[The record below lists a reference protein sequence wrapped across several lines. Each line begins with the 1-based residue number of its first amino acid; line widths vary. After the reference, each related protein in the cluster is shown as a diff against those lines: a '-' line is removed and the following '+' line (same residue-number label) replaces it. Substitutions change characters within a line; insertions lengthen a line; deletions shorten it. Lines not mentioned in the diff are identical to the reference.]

1 MGEIGATR
9 AAARLRAMPHTLRLR
24 LVFWY
29 GLLLTITLV
38 AFGSLIFLLAS
49 SALNQSVVTNTRV
62 VGHAALLDVERQLQP
77 TPPYMPL
84 NPDFH
89 DIDLYRTP
97 IVIALL
103 TPNGQVLYASNG
115 SQLNMLPRNSGA
127 WNAALRRQ
135 EAWYTTEVNGDRLYV
150 GVLPVCQSKTASGL
164 PSNVSATAA
173 PTCQGPLVGLLL
185 VAKSFNDVDNILLLL
200 KTLLVVASAVIL
212 IGALAGGWFIVS
224 HILRPLEDV
233 VATARAIKEATARG
247 TRIGDLSL
255 RVPRPRRHD
264 EIGLVIDSFN
274 AMLSDLE
281 HAIRAQRRFIAD
293 ASHELRAP
301 LTTIQGNLAFL
312 QRHIDELPPE
322 ERRTMLCDA
331 HSETLRLAR
340 LVDDLLLLARADAS
354 FAHQNAEEEAIIP
367 GSNGRRAL
375 PPVVELDRV
384 VLHLIRQLR
393 LRLQAEDSPLK
404 LEIGHIEPVRVRGE
418 EEKLRRLMLILLD
431 NALKYTPAE
440 SEQQP
445 GRVIVSLERLGHE
458 ALLRVS
464 DTGIG
469 IDPVDLPHIFER
481 FYRADRARQRPGTG
495 LGLAIART
503 LVEQFGGRIGAESV
517 PGEGSTFS
525 VWLPIASAGSQS
537 SSITLSS

>member
-1 MGEIGATR
+1 MGEIGASR

-77 TPPYMPL
+77 TSPYMPL
-84 NPDFH
+84 NPDLH

-103 TPNGQVLYASNG
+103 TPNGQVLYSSNG
-115 SQLNMLPRNSGA
+115 SQLNMLPRNSAA

-150 GVLPVCQSKTASGL
+150 GVLPVCQSKTANAL

-224 HILRPLEDV
+224 HVLRPLEGV

-281 HAIRAQRRFIAD
+281 HAVRAQRRFIAD

-322 ERRTMLCDA
+322 ERRTMLGDA

-340 LVDDLLLLARADAS
+340 LVDDLLLLARADSS
-354 FAHQNAEEEAIIP
+354 FAHQNPEEMLAP
-367 GSNGRRAL
+367 GSNGCRAL
-375 PPVVELDRV
+375 SPVVELDRI

-418 EEKLRRLMLILLD
+418 EEQLRRLILILLD

-440 SEQQP
+440 NEQQP
-445 GRVIVSLERLGHE
+445 GRVVVSLERLGHE
-458 ALLRVS
+458 AVLRVS

-469 IDPVDLPHIFER
+469 IDPADLPHIFER

-503 LVEQFGGRIGAESV
+503 LVEQFGGRIGAESM

-525 VWLPIASAGSQS
+525 VWLPIASPSSQGSS
-537 SSITLSS
+537 AALGS

>member
-49 SALNQSVVTNTRV
+49 NALNQSVITNTRV
-62 VGHAALLDVERQLQP
+62 VGHVALLDIERQLQP
-77 TPPYMPL
+77 EPPYMPP
-84 NPDFH
+84 NPDLH

-103 TPNGQVLYASNG
+103 TPNGQVVYSSNG
-115 SQLNMLPRNSGA
+115 NQLNMLPRNSAA

-150 GVLPVCQSKTASGL
+150 GVLPVCQTRAGSTL
-164 PSNVSATAA
+164 PSSVNATAA
-173 PTCQGPLVGLLL
+173 PACQGPLVGLLL

-281 HAIRAQRRFIAD
+281 HAVRAQRRFIAD

-312 QRHIDELPPE
+312 QRHLDELPPE

-354 FAHQNAEEEAIIP
+354 FAQQQSEERLAP

-375 PPVVELDRV
+375 PPVVELDRI

-393 LRLQAEDSPLK
+393 LRLQSEDSPLK

-418 EEKLRRLMLILLD
+418 EEQLRRLMLILLD

-445 GRVIVSLERLGHE
+445 GRVVVSLERIGNE

-469 IDPVDLPHIFER
+469 IDPADLPHIFER

-525 VWLPIASAGSQS
+525 IWLPVASPAGQS
-537 SSITLSS
+537 SSTMLGG

>member
-1 MGEIGATR
+1 MGEIGAAR
-9 AAARLRAMPHTLRLR
+9 ATARLRAMPHTLRLR

-38 AFGSLIFLLAS
+38 AFGTLIFLLAS
-49 SALNQSVVTNTRV
+49 NALNQSVITNTRV

-77 TPPYMPL
+77 NPPYLPL
-84 NPDFH
+84 NPDLH

-97 IVIALL
+97 IVFALL
-103 TPNGQVLYASNG
+103 TPDGQVVYSSNG
-115 SQLNMLPRNSGA
+115 SQLSMLPRNGAA

-150 GVLPVCQSKTASGL
+150 GVLPICQPKTANTL
-164 PSNVSATAA
+164 PAEVSATAVPA
-173 PTCQGPLVGLLL
+173 CQGPLVGLLL

-281 HAIRAQRRFIAD
+281 HAVRAQRRFIAD

-354 FAHQNAEEEAIIP
+354 FARRNAEEEIAA

-418 EEKLRRLMLILLD
+418 EEQLRRLMLILLD

-445 GRVIVSLERLGHE
+445 GRVVVSLERIGNE

-469 IDPVDLPHIFER
+469 IDPADLPHIFER

-495 LGLAIART
+495 LGLAIAQT

-525 VWLPIASAGSQS
+525 VWLPVATPGSQ
-537 SSITLSS
+537 